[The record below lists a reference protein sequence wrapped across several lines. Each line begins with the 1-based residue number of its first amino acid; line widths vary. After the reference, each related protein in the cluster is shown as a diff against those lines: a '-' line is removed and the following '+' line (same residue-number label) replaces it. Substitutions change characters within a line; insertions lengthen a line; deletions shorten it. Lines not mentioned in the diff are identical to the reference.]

1 MLGICELQ
9 TLMIARYHVSIFA
22 TILSVALLLA
32 IGAYNTSLAQHS
44 QTIVTAAAV
53 QKPSNVH
60 NTSTAELSYAVRRRQ
75 NGNLIEPRRQRH
87 RSGGILLHCC
97 MTHQVTDT
105 CFLAQ
110 FSNTMARTFQL

>member
-22 TILSVALLLA
+22 TIFTVALLLA

-53 QKPSNVH
+53 QKPSNFIILPL
-60 NTSTAELSYAVRRRQ
+60 LSLVM
-75 NGNLIEPRRQRH
+75 
-87 RSGGILLHCC
+87 ILK
-97 MTHQVTDT
+97 T
-105 CFLAQ
+105 
-110 FSNTMARTFQL
+110 